1 MDIQSIR
8 ELEEGIWTAVLVAD
22 EQREALLSLLPP
34 AVAAAYA
41 ADPDLTSIK
50 ESRYYLTGDARY
62 VFVGLGSEAQLTPER
77 LRERLHKAFYYAQSH
92 KTPRVQLLIR
102 LGDALWAN
110 DAYAQALGEVPL
122 LSCYRFHK
130 YKKEPEPTSVLDV
143 RINTGRTDTEA
154 GVDFG
159 ARVSAAVCTV
169 RDLVNEPPNVLDA
182 PALAAAAVRMGEQY
196 GFSVEVLEKGRIESL
211 RMGGLLAV
219 NLGSQTPPTFSILNY
234 KPANARNTKPVVLVG
249 KGLTFDTGGLSLK
262 PTAGFMDSMKCDM
275 AGGATVIGTVAALAA
290 NAVPVWVIGLVP
302 STDNRPG
309 ENAFTPNDVITMYD
323 GTQVEVLNTDAEGR
337 MILADA
343 LAFAKQYDPELVIDL
358 ATLTGSAVVAVGTN
372 AAVLMGTAA
381 DGVKAALVESSHR
394 MHERLV
400 ELPLWDDYRDQ
411 LKSDIADLKNIG
423 SRNAG
428 AITAGK
434 FLEHFTAYP
443 WLHIDLAG
451 PAWLDKPEHYRSKNG
466 TGYGVRLLTDFL
478 RRTYGRAEA

>member
-1 MDIQSIR
+1 MDIQSTR
-8 ELEEGIWTAVLVAD
+8 EVELGVWTAVLIAD
-22 EQREALLSLLPP
+22 EQRENVLSLLPP

-41 ADPDLTSIK
+41 ADPELTSEK
-50 ESRYYLTGDARY
+50 TSRYYLTGDDRY

-102 LGDALWAN
+102 LSDSLWA
-110 DAYAQALGEVPL
+110 DDTLAQALGEVPL

-130 YKKEPEPTSVLDV
+130 YKKEPEPSPVIEV
-143 RINTGRTDTEA
+143 RVNTGRADTEA
-154 GVDFG
+154 GVTLG
-159 ARVSAAVCTV
+159 ARVAEAACTA

-182 PALAAAAVRMGEQY
+182 PALAATAVRLGEQY
-196 GFSVEVLEKGRIESL
+196 GFAVEVLEKGRIESL

-219 NLGSQTPPTFSILNY
+219 NRGSQTPPTFSILTY
-234 KPANARNTKPVVLVG
+234 KPANAQNSKPVVLVG

-262 PTAGFMDSMKCDM
+262 PTQGGMDSMKCDM
-275 AGGATVIGTVAALAA
+275 AGGAAVLGTFAALAA

-323 GTQVEVLNTDAEGR
+323 GTRVEVLNTDAEGR

-358 ATLTGSAVVAVGTN
+358 ATLTGSAMVAVGTN
-372 AAVLMGTAA
+372 AAVVMGTA
-381 DGVKAALVESSHR
+381 DESVKAALIQSGHR
-394 MHERLV
+394 MYERLV
-400 ELPLWDDYRDQ
+400 ELPLWDDYGEQ

-451 PAWLDKPEHYRSKNG
+451 PAWLEKSEHYRSKNG

-478 RRTYGRAEA
+478 RRTYGRPQA